1 MAYQD
6 AWQGIRGI
14 GNPAATIAAETA
26 ITNQLANARQQGN
39 QNIGQLFTD
48 LGKADAGRIAA
59 EAQQQFNTGNPLID
73 NLARK
78 DYAADQVG
86 LHSAAQL
93 NNLFKTQLTEDQKT
107 LKTESDMFEG
117 VKKMNDFQK
126 VTGQMN
132 NIDFSDPNLG
142 GAFSAM
148 TENFAANVDQKPL
161 VDETLRQINNRFA
174 AENITYDPNNSI
186 AAIQDLNLDPKD
198 PKSYTSAVKDA
209 ALNKS
214 ALRIQGLY
222 NGEMPLS
229 LAKQVASNLFEKSP
243 DAVKFTQGTAFESK
257 QTIASIKGD
266 EVRSGL
272 LDASKLDPNDKATY
286 GVKLNAIN
294 AAVEHIKKHPKM
306 PKEDRDSF
314 DQQIG
319 VALEGINIVP
329 GSGAQGRFGEV
340 GSIFASIFPTGKT
353 APMVKDATTGKERS
367 LSQEEQVN
375 RLVRSN
381 KGVGL
386 RHQARFKDLIRKR
399 LKDPK
404 TGFPLLPDRIIN
416 AYVDNLVAADPD
428 LGPAFTRGKEYAAE
442 QTRINKE
449 AMLTAGKIR
458 DNENKI
464 LQKINIAGGGAD
476 VAINDTIDKFR
487 EQGIFDNSESSMRG
501 QSKLRAM
508 YENAYSRVRSSFQYT
523 DKDGNLRDL
532 LDNQGIDAFNLAF
545 HKMAMNKTRID
556 LDRGLFGI
564 NFFDT
569 DDIDVKGKGGDI
581 SSRDSRE
588 LLSIMM
594 ESVPNKRGDRMR
606 TNIRL
611 LNDAISKKRKIE
623 DDPNLETENQRNNRL
638 IKALTPNEF
647 GNTSKTQPYNQWMDP
662 KFLVGTGPNSAIGTA
677 KKYFRSS
684 IP

>member
-1 MAYQD
+1 MATLRN
-6 AWQGIRGI
+6 AWQGIGNI
-14 GNPAATIAAETA
+14 GNPGATIAAETA
-26 ITNQLANARQQGN
+26 LTNQLANARQEGN
-39 QNIGQLFTD
+39 KNIADLFT
-48 LGKADAGRIAA
+48 GFAESDAARIAA

-73 NLARK
+73 NKARQE
-78 DYAADQVG
+78 YGAEQVG
-86 LHSAAQL
+86 IHSPQQL
-93 NNLFKTQLTEDQKT
+93 NALFNTQLTNDQKN
-107 LKTESDMFEG
+107 LKTESDMFAQ
-117 VKKMNDFQK
+117 VDKMNDSNT
-126 VTGQMN
+126 VTGQLGATDFNQIGMGDAFN
-132 NIDFSDPNLG
+132 NYRDNL
-142 GAFSAM
+142 
-148 TENFAANVDQKPL
+148 ANDVAQQPYEDAI
-161 VDETLRQINNRFA
+161 LRQVDTQGFNYN
-174 AENITYDPNNSI
+174 TDNSI
-186 AAIQDLNLDPKD
+186 AAMRDLKLDPSK
-198 PKSYTSAVKDA
+198 PESYTSAVKEA

-214 ALRIQGLY
+214 ALRIKDVYAQQG
-222 NGEMPLS
+222 GDMPLI
-229 LAKQVASNLFEKSP
+229 LAKKVAAKLFAKSP
-243 DAVKFTQGTAFESK
+243 DAVKFQQGTAFESK

-286 GVKLNAIN
+286 GIKLNAIN

-306 PKEDRDSF
+306 VKADRESF

-340 GSIFASIFPTGKT
+340 GAIFSSIFPTDKT
-353 APMVKDATTGKERS
+353 APKEKDVTTGKERP
-367 LSQEEQVN
+367 LSQEEQMN
-375 RLVRSN
+375 RLIRSD

-416 AYVDNLVAADPD
+416 AYVDNLVAADPN

-508 YENAYSRVRSSFQYT
+508 YEDAYSRVRSSFQYT

-588 LLSIMM
+588 LLSIML

-611 LNDAISKKRKIE
+611 LNDAISRKRKIE

-677 KKYFRSS
+677 KKYFRST